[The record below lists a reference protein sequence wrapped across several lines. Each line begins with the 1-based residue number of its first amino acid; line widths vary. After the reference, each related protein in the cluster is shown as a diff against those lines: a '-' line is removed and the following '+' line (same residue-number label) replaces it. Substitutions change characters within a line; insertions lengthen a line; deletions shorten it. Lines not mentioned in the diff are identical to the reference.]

1 MKKNNF
7 RYIRLKWVKS
17 RNKLYALL
25 RSDRSR
31 EILTFMFFLVISFIF
46 WVLQSLNEDVESSFS
61 LNVKYVNVPEK
72 VVFTNKLPDEID
84 VRLRDKGTTLM
95 GYLMERMPV
104 IEIDFD
110 QYKNNRGVFVVTSSQ
125 LSTLVRKQL
134 KNTTTL
140 LSVSPDSIPV
150 YYTNNSGKK
159 YKIRLIGSF
168 STVPQCVM
176 NGEIKMSIDSATVYA
191 PLSILKNIKEITT
204 DSFALKSLSDTAR
217 ISLNLTY
224 IRGAKIVPEKV
235 EVTIPIEEVT
245 TKKLTLSVAPQNLP
259 TGISMLTFPAN
270 VQSNC
275 MIPVSK
281 FSKIHADDFSVG
293 VDYNQLKD
301 HIGKKVAVQVLRK
314 PPFVNNVQVTPD
326 SVEYIL
332 EEKVG
337 LW

>member
-191 PLSILKNIKEITT
+191 PLSILKNIKEVI
-204 DSFALKSLSDTAR
+204 
-217 ISLNLTY
+217 I
-224 IRGAKIVPEKV
+224 
-235 EVTIPIEEVT
+235 
-245 TKKLTLSVAPQNLP
+245 
-259 TGISMLTFPAN
+259 
-270 VQSNC
+270 
-275 MIPVSK
+275 
-281 FSKIHADDFSVG
+281 
-293 VDYNQLKD
+293 
-301 HIGKKVAVQVLRK
+301 
-314 PPFVNNVQVTPD
+314 
-326 SVEYIL
+326 
-332 EEKVG
+332 
-337 LW
+337 

>member
-7 RYIRLKWVKS
+7 RYIKLKWVKS

-104 IEIDFD
+104 IEIDFE
-110 QYKNNRGVFVVTSSQ
+110 QYKNNKGVFIVTSSQ

-159 YKIRLIGSF
+159 Y
-168 STVPQCVM
+168 
-176 NGEIKMSIDSATVYA
+176 D
-191 PLSILKNIKEITT
+191 
-204 DSFALKSLSDTAR
+204 
-217 ISLNLTY
+217 
-224 IRGAKIVPEKV
+224 
-235 EVTIPIEEVT
+235 
-245 TKKLTLSVAPQNLP
+245 
-259 TGISMLTFPAN
+259 
-270 VQSNC
+270 
-275 MIPVSK
+275 
-281 FSKIHADDFSVG
+281 
-293 VDYNQLKD
+293 
-301 HIGKKVAVQVLRK
+301 
-314 PPFVNNVQVTPD
+314 
-326 SVEYIL
+326 
-332 EEKVG
+332 
-337 LW
+337 

>member
-1 MKKNNF
+1 M
-7 RYIRLKWVKS
+7 
-17 RNKLYALL
+17 
-25 RSDRSR
+25 
-31 EILTFMFFLVISFIF
+31 
-46 WVLQSLNEDVESSFS
+46 
-61 LNVKYVNVPEK
+61 
-72 VVFTNKLPDEID
+72 
-84 VRLRDKGTTLM
+84 
-95 GYLMERMPV
+95 
-104 IEIDFD
+104 
-110 QYKNNRGVFVVTSSQ
+110 
-125 LSTLVRKQL
+125 
-134 KNTTTL
+134 
-140 LSVSPDSIPV
+140 
-150 YYTNNSGKK
+150 
-159 YKIRLIGSF
+159 
-168 STVPQCVM
+168 
-176 NGEIKMSIDSATVYA
+176 
-191 PLSILKNIKEITT
+191 
-204 DSFALKSLSDTAR
+204 
-217 ISLNLTY
+217 NLTY

-270 VQSNC
+270 VQINC

>member
-7 RYIRLKWVKS
+7 RYIKLKWVKS

-104 IEIDFD
+104 IEIDFER
-110 QYKNNRGVFVVTSSQ
+110 YKNNKGVFIVTSSQ

-159 YKIRLIGSF
+159 YKIRLIGSVF
-168 STVPQCVM
+168 YGPSVCYEWRNQ
-176 NGEIKMSIDSATVYA
+176 NEYRFGHSICPIIY
-191 PLSILKNIKEITT
+191 
-204 DSFALKSLSDTAR
+204 F
-217 ISLNLTY
+217 
-224 IRGAKIVPEKV
+224 EK
-235 EVTIPIEEVT
+235 
-245 TKKLTLSVAPQNLP
+245 
-259 TGISMLTFPAN
+259 
-270 VQSNC
+270 
-275 MIPVSK
+275 
-281 FSKIHADDFSVG
+281 
-293 VDYNQLKD
+293 Y
-301 HIGKKVAVQVLRK
+301 
-314 PPFVNNVQVTPD
+314 
-326 SVEYIL
+326 
-332 EEKVG
+332 
-337 LW
+337 

>member
-7 RYIRLKWVKS
+7 RYIKLKWVKS

-104 IEIDFD
+104 IEIDFE
-110 QYKNNRGVFVVTSSQ
+110 QYKNNKGVFIVTSSQ

-191 PLSILKNIKEITT
+191 PSSILKNIKEIT
-204 DSFALKSLSDTAR
+204 
-217 ISLNLTY
+217 
-224 IRGAKIVPEKV
+224 KIGRASCRERV
-235 EVTIPIEEVT
+235 
-245 TKKLTLSVAPQNLP
+245 
-259 TGISMLTFPAN
+259 
-270 VQSNC
+270 
-275 MIPVSK
+275 
-281 FSKIHADDFSVG
+281 
-293 VDYNQLKD
+293 
-301 HIGKKVAVQVLRK
+301 
-314 PPFVNNVQVTPD
+314 
-326 SVEYIL
+326 
-332 EEKVG
+332 
-337 LW
+337 